1 MSEIEAL
8 LVDRDRLLEEIYQ
21 LRAENAE
28 LKRAV
33 ALGHDMVACMEA
45 NP

>member
-8 LVDRDRLLEEIYQ
+8 LADRDRMMDEIYQ

-33 ALGHDMVACMEA
+33 ALGHSMVACMEA